1 MPRADVILI
10 NARIVTMDPLVPRGF
25 RAGHLA
31 GRIAAL
37 GTDADMRALARPGTQ
52 VIDAGG
58 RMVLPGFQD
67 THIHLQDSGQDYSQ
81 NADLSAA
88 RTVDELVDTLASFA
102 GTHGRAWVNGTGW
115 YSGVFGRRT

>member
-1 MPRADVILI
+1 M
-10 NARIVTMDPLVPRGF
+10 PLVS
-25 RAGHLA
+25 ALA
-31 GRIAAL
+31 MTGGRVAAL
-37 GTDADMRALARPGTQ
+37 GSDADIRALAGPGTQ

-88 RTVDELVDTLASFA
+88 RTVDELVRTLAAFA
-102 GTHGRAWVNGTGW
+102 GTHARPWVNGTGGIRAC
-115 YSGVFGRRT
+115 SARRT